1 MSAVFR
7 FGRWGGGVVFWVTL
21 GSEITGEINAT

>member
-7 FGRWGGGVVFWVTL
+7 FGRWGGVVFWVTL